1 MVNLTVE
8 IAELLGAHVGDG
20 TLYQTSRGVVWEL
33 RGDLFERDYYRYN
46 ICPLLKSV
54 LDVNFDSKYRSG
66 GAHGVWGVQT
76 SNKKLINLF
85 LEFGFLPGKKA
96 FTVSIPLVI
105 ISADISVKLAF
116 VRGLF
121 DTDGCLRFDRLKKKE
136 LRTFPRLEITT
147 VSLRLKEQLF
157 VLLVDLGYHPILW
170 RDRNSFRIS
179 VTGKVALERWMSEI
193 NPKNP
198 KHLKK
203 YYFWKQNGF
212 Y

>member
-1 MVNLTVE
+1 VVKLTSE

-20 TLYQTSRGVVWEL
+20 TLYQTSWGIVWEL
-33 RGDLFERDYYRYN
+33 RGDLYERDYYRYN
-46 ICPLLKSV
+46 VCPLLKTV
-54 LDVNFDSKYRSG
+54 LDIAINSKYRSG
-66 GAHGVWGVQT
+66 GAHGVWGIQT
-76 SNKKLINLF
+76 SNKKVITLF
-85 LEFGFLPGKKA
+85 REFGFLTGKKA
-96 FTVSIPLVI
+96 FTVSIPSDVL
-105 ISADISVKLAF
+105 SADIPAKRAF

-121 DTDGCLRFDRLKKKE
+121 DTDGCLRFDKLKKRE

-147 VSLRLKEQLF
+147 ASSRLKEQLF
-157 VLLVDLGYHPILW
+157 SLLVDLGYHPMVW

-179 VTGKVALERWMSEI
+179 VTGKTALERWMLEI
-193 NPKNP
+193 APKNP